1 MNEASA
7 ISDVIPVE
15 VPPMDAHNR
24 KLVDNVHPAEW
35 PNPEP
40 APSYN
45 LVVIGGGTAGLVAAA
60 GSAGLGARV
69 ALIERH
75 LLGGDCLNSGC
86 VPSKSLLRSAH
97 AIADIRAAADVGVA
111 VDPSGVKVDFG
122 SVMERLREI
131 RSRISKHDSAT
142 RFRDE
147 LGVDVFIGDG
157 RFKSAGEIE
166 VAGKTLKFKKAVIAT
181 GARPFVPQIP
191 GLEGAGYHT
200 NESIFGLTE
209 LPARIGIIG
218 GGPIGCELAQ
228 SFACLG
234 SKVTLIEQSHQFLVR
249 EDPDAADTLRAALE
263 RDGVDVALD
272 TAVAAVEG
280 SGEEKRMKLVRGG
293 SAGGEQSA
301 GEQTREEWIEVD
313 AILVGAGRIPNVEDL
328 GLEAAGIETDRAGVV
343 VDDQL
348 RTTNPNVYASGDVCM
363 STKFTHAA
371 DFASRAVIQNA
382 LFFGRKKV
390 SSLTIPWCTYTRPE
404 IAHVGMY
411 ERDAREKGIEVDTW
425 VRSFAEVDRAIAEG
439 EEEGFVKI
447 HTVKGKDTIVGATI
461 VAKHAGEMISEVS
474 VAMAGGL
481 GLSKLSAVIHPY
493 PTQAEAIR
501 QVGDAFNRTKL
512 TPLVTRLFDL
522 ILRWRR

>member
-1 MNEASA
+1 MSDASTINE
-7 ISDVIPVE
+7 VMPVE
-15 VPPMDAHNR
+15 VPPMDVHNQN
-24 KLVDNVHPAEW
+24 LVDNVHPADW

-45 LVVIGGGTAGLVAAA
+45 LVVVGGGTAGLVAAA
-60 GSAGLGARV
+60 GAAGLGARV

-97 AIADIRAAADVGVA
+97 AIADIRAAAEVGVT
-111 VDPSGVKVDFG
+111 VDPTAVKVDFG
-122 SVMERLREI
+122 AVMERLREI
-131 RSRISKHDSAT
+131 RSRISKHDSAK

-147 LGVDVFIGDG
+147 LGVDVFIGEG
-157 RFKSAGEIE
+157 RFKSANEIE

-181 GARPFVPQIP
+181 GARPFVPPIP
-191 GLEGAGYHT
+191 GLEEAGYHT

-228 SFACLG
+228 SFASLG
-234 SKVTLIEQSHQFLVR
+234 SQVTLIERSHQFLVR
-249 EDPDAADTLRAALE
+249 EDPDAADILRAALE

-272 TAVAAVEG
+272 TGVGAVESDG
-280 SGEEKRMKLVRGG
+280 DVKRMKLVRGG
-293 SAGGEQSA
+293 SNGG
-301 GEQTREEWIEVD
+301 QTKEDWIEVD
-313 AILVGAGRIPNVEDL
+313 AILVGAGRIPNVEGL
-328 GLEAAGIETDRAGVV
+328 GLEAVGIETNRGGIV

-348 RTTNPNVYASGDVCM
+348 RTANSNVYASGDVCM
-363 STKFTHAA
+363 STRFTHAA

-382 LFFGRKKV
+382 LFFGRKKL
-390 SSLTIPWCTYTRPE
+390 SALTIPWCTYTRPE
-404 IAHVGMY
+404 VAHVGMY
-411 ERDAREKGIEVDTW
+411 ERDAKEKGIEVDTYI
-425 VRSFAEVDRAIAEG
+425 RPFAEVDRAIAEG

-474 VAMAGGL
+474 VAMAGGV

-512 TPLVTRLFDL
+512 TPLVAKLFDL
-522 ILRWRR
+522 VLRWRR